1 MKLFAQL
8 GPQLIPV
15 RNLNEAEISDHAK
28 YVPLIVEARN
38 RLDLFQILQMNYRE
52 WRKYLDSLLSTRP
65 SDGAQECLEL
75 NRLSSKFHTYV
86 AFAATRQKR
95 TAIGIILINYVP
107 ILLLSRFF

>member
-52 WRKYLDSLLSTRP
+52 WRKYLVNEAITMAM
-65 SDGAQECLEL
+65 G
-75 NRLSSKFHTYV
+75 NRLMLYV
-86 AFAATRQKR
+86 TPK
-95 TAIGIILINYVP
+95 I
-107 ILLLSRFF
+107 